1 MDYQARR
8 DPLEYL
14 AKKANLALQASA
26 VAPAAPE
33 ETVWRVPQAIRVL
46 LALQAPTEPLANA
59 ARRAEK
65 ASQETLAQWG
75 ILVNLVAMELSDLL
89 ELLAWRAPMDLQVT
103 NCPCACHRPFV
114 LTTQLFLSRQARS
127 QGR

>member
-1 MDYQARR
+1 VVYQARL

-33 ETVWRVPQAIRVL
+33 ETDWRAPQAIRVL
-46 LALQAPTEPLANA
+46 LALKAPTEPLANA

-65 ASQETLAQWG
+65 ASRETLAQWG
-75 ILVNLVAMELSDLL
+75 TLANLVAMELSALL
-89 ELLAWRAPMDLQVT
+89 EPLAWRALMDLQVT
-103 NCPCACHRPFV
+103 PCPCACPRPFV
-114 LTTQLFLSRQARS
+114 LTTQLFLFRQARS